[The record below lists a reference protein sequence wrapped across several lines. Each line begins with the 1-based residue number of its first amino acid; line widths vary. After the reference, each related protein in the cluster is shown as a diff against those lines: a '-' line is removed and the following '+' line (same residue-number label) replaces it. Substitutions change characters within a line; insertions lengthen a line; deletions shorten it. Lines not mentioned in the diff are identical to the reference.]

1 MEVENLDLIIN
12 PKSIAVVGAS
22 GRAGSLGRAIFKNL
36 LQGDYR
42 GILYPVNPKSTS
54 IMGVKS
60 YGSLTEIPDE
70 VDMAVLIIPAGMVP
84 DTIEQAALKGV
95 KGCIIITAGFK
106 EIGGEGLEL
115 DGKLQEVMKRTGVRV
130 VGPNCLGIIN
140 TNKDVSMNASFGRE
154 IPPAGNIAFVAQ
166 SGGLCASVLDF
177 AAGKNIGFSKFV
189 SIGNKSDYNEVDFL
203 RYLKDDPETRVI
215 LMYLED
221 IKDGRAFMETARE
234 VTWGAGKPVIVVKA
248 GRSAE
253 GARAAASH
261 TGSLAGSDSS
271 YDAIFLQSGVLRVPG
286 LDELFNFAVAFSEQP
301 LPRGNRVAIITNS
314 GGPGIMATD
323 SAIRHGLKLAE
334 LSEET
339 KQKLLGCLPGTA
351 SVKNPVD
358 VIGDANVDRYEN
370 AIRYSLSDENVDSA
384 IVIVSPGALTPIIET
399 AEVIARVAKDFDKP
413 VLASFMGNV
422 DVAEG
427 VHYLEEKGIPNY
439 PFAESAARAL
449 AGMVK
454 FQSSLKPDEV
464 FRKKRDIRRYQADS
478 ERARSIIS
486 EKLRGKDKCSM
497 TEKEA
502 SEILSCYG
510 FPLLKSRVAGDISQ
524 VESIVGDIGLPVVM
538 KIDSNDIL
546 HKSDAGGV
554 KINLR
559 TVEEAKSAYMEIV
572 SNAKKF
578 RADAVINGVLIE
590 QMARP
595 GQEIILGATKD
606 RIFGHICMFGLGGI
620 FVEAMKDVAFRLAP
634 MWESSAERMIQSIRG
649 YKILKG
655 VRGNPPSDMSAI
667 KECLLRLSEMLSD
680 NPNIVELDINPLLVY
695 PEGQGCVVADVRII
709 LSKNGEK

>member
-1 MEVENLDLIIN
+1 MDALDSIIN

-22 GRAGSLGRAIFKNL
+22 SRPGSLGRAIFKNL
-36 LQGDYR
+36 LQGDYQ
-42 GILYPVNPKSTS
+42 GILYPVNPKSLS

-60 YGSLTEIPDE
+60 YPSLTDIPDE
-70 VDMAVLIIPAGMVP
+70 IDMAVLIIPAPMVP
-84 DTIEQAALKGV
+84 DTMEQAALKGV

-106 EIGGEGLEL
+106 EIAGEGLKL
-115 DGKLQEVMKRTGVRV
+115 DQKLQEVIKRTGLRV

-140 TNKDVSMNASFGRE
+140 TKKDVSMNASFGRE
-154 IPPAGNIAFVAQ
+154 IPPQGNIAFVAQ

-177 AAGKNIGFSKFV
+177 AAGRNIGFSKFI

-203 RYLKDDPETRVI
+203 RYLKNDPETRVI

-301 LPRGNRVAIITNS
+301 LPKGDRLAIITNS

-323 SAIRHGLKLAE
+323 SAIRYGLKLAE
-334 LSEET
+334 LSDIT
-339 KQKLLGCLPGTA
+339 KQKLMECLPGTA

-358 VIGDANVDRYEN
+358 IIGDANIDRYEN
-370 AIRYSLSDENVDSA
+370 AIRYSLLDENVDSA
-384 IVIVSPGALTPIIET
+384 IIIVSPGALTPIVET
-399 AEVIARVAKDFDKP
+399 AEVIARVAKEFDKP
-413 VLASFMGNV
+413 VLASFMGYV
-422 DVAEG
+422 DVAQG
-427 VHYLEEKGIPNY
+427 VRYLEKQGIPNY

-449 AGMVK
+449 AGMVR
-454 FQSSLKPDEV
+454 FQSSLRPSEIR
-464 FRKKRDIRRYQADS
+464 RKQRDIRRFPADS
-478 ERARSIIS
+478 EKAKDIIF
-486 EKLRGKDKCSM
+486 EKLRENDKYSM
-497 TEKEA
+497 TENEA

-510 FPLLKSRVAGDISQ
+510 FPLLKSGLASDISQ
-524 VESIVGDIGLPVVM
+524 IESIVEEIGLPVAM
-538 KIDSNDIL
+538 KVDSREIL

-554 KINLR
+554 RINVG
-559 TVEEAKSAYMEIV
+559 TIEEAHRAYTEIV
-572 SNAKKF
+572 ANAKKY
-578 RADAVINGVLIE
+578 RQDAIINGVLVE
-590 QMARP
+590 QMAKP
-595 GQEIILGATKD
+595 GQEVIIGATKD

-634 MWESSAERMIQSIRG
+634 MWEISAERMIQSIRG
-649 YKILKG
+649 YNILKG
-655 VRGNPPSDMSAI
+655 IRGNPPSDMGAI

-680 NPNIVELDINPLLVY
+680 NPQIIELDINPLLVY
-695 PEGQGCVVADVRII
+695 PEGQGCAVADARII
-709 LSKNGEK
+709 LSKNGMK